1 MHYLVCE
8 LEDFKTEE
16 EIVMGIFS
24 RFQDIVNANITSIL
38 DRAEDPKKMIRLMI
52 QEMEDTLVE
61 VRTTSAKIIADK
73 KELERRVKALE
84 AEAKNWLNK
93 TELAISKGREDLAKG
108 ALIEKRRAQEAVDA
122 GNSELSF
129 IDEQISLLSNEIG
142 QLQSKLDSARA
153 KQKELL
159 VREQTGRSRLE
170 VRKRT
175 NRETLNKAF
184 DKFEQYE
191 QRLEEIEAEVESY
204 DMGLGNQNLS
214 DEIADLAINDEIEQ
228 ELAELKSKIQDK

>member
-1 MHYLVCE
+1 
-8 LEDFKTEE
+8 
-16 EIVMGIFS
+16 MGIFS

-73 KELERRVKALE
+73 KELQRRVKALE
-84 AEAKNWLNK
+84 AEAKNWLDK

-122 GNSELSF
+122 GNAELSF
-129 IDEQISLLSNEIG
+129 IDEQIDLLSNEIG

>member
-1 MHYLVCE
+1 
-8 LEDFKTEE
+8 
-16 EIVMGIFS
+16 MGVFS
-24 RFQDIVNANITSIL
+24 RFQDIVNSNITSLL

-61 VRTTSAKIIADK
+61 VRSSSAKIIADK
-73 KELERRVKALE
+73 KELQRRVKALE
-84 AEAKNWLNK
+84 SEAFNWLQK

-108 ALIEKRRAQEAVDA
+108 ALVEKRRAEEAVEA
-122 GNSELSF
+122 GAAELAF
-129 IDEQISLLSNEIG
+129 LEEQVQLLSNEIG
-142 QLQSKLDSARA
+142 QLQSKLDTAKA

-191 QRLEEIEAEVESY
+191 QRLEELEAEVDSY
-204 DMGLGNQNLS
+204 DLGRGHNHSLS
-214 DEIADLAINDEIEQ
+214 EEIDDLAMNDEIEK
-228 ELAELKSKIQDK
+228 ELAELKSKIKAKQ

>member
-1 MHYLVCE
+1 
-8 LEDFKTEE
+8 
-16 EIVMGIFS
+16 MGIFS

-61 VRTTSAKIIADK
+61 VRTASAKIIADK
-73 KELERRVKALE
+73 KELQRRVKALE
-84 AEAKNWLNK
+84 TEAQNWLEK

-108 ALIEKRRAQEAVDA
+108 ALLEKRRAQEAVDA
-122 GNSELSF
+122 GNAELGF
-129 IDEQISLLSNEIG
+129 IDEQINLLSNEIG

-184 DKFEQYE
+184 DKFEAYE
-191 QRLEEIEAEVESY
+191 QRLEELEAEVESF
-204 DMGLGNQNLS
+204 DMGQGNQSLS
-214 DEIADLAINDEIEQ
+214 DEIAGLAVNDDIER
-228 ELAELKSKIQDK
+228 ELAELKSKIQEK